1 MFQNEQGKNP
11 AWLFLF
17 AGDTALFLIGIIE
30 APYGCPIFLNQ
41 EQILETSLCIF
52 LWHKCI
58 KYSNHKGPEAM
69 TFQWFVDQN
78 LILDSAGKFVSK
90 SGELARNSG

>member
-1 MFQNEQGKNP
+1 MYICVAQMHEI
-11 AWLFLF
+11 LS
-17 AGDTALFLIGIIE
+17 
-30 APYGCPIFLNQ
+30 NQ
-41 EQILETSLCIF
+41 
-52 LWHKCI
+52 
-58 KYSNHKGPEAM
+58 KGPEAM